1 MIKPEAL
8 NEVSESRFKA
18 EAKQISRLRNPHT
31 IELYDYGVTEQ
42 GTIYY
47 AMEYLD
53 GINLKELVK
62 LTGELPVNRTIKI
75 LLDVCYSLKE
85 AHDLNLIH
93 RDIKPQNVM
102 VCVLGGIYD
111 MVKVLDFGL
120 VKDLEHD
127 NGEEL
132 TKQTD
137 ITGTPIYMAP
147 ERITTPT
154 KTDTRCDVYALGAL
168 AFYMLTAKPLYNYK
182 NDLDVMYQIINTVPE
197 NVNSLRNE
205 VPEILSNLISVCLEK
220 NPDDRPESVDFLIQ
234 VLKQLAIE
242 LPYSEEE
249 AMSWWKRFEG

>member
-1 MIKPEAL
+1 
-8 NEVSESRFKA
+8 
-18 EAKQISRLRNPHT
+18 
-31 IELYDYGVTEQ
+31 
-42 GTIYY
+42 
-47 AMEYLD
+47 
-53 GINLKELVK
+53 
-62 LTGELPVNRTIKI
+62 
-75 LLDVCYSLKE
+75 
-85 AHDLNLIH
+85 
-93 RDIKPQNVM
+93 M

-154 KTDTRCDVYALGAL
+154 KTDTRCDIYALGAL

-205 VPEILSNLISVCLEK
+205 VPEILSNLISACLEK
-220 NPDDRPESVDFLIQ
+220 DPDDRPESVDFLIQ

-242 LPYSEEE
+242 LQYSEEE